1 MTNTHQ
7 EKINDY
13 HATIE
18 RLRKKHR
25 QESERRETERL
36 IERGLLLESFIHG
49 AELFTSEQIYKFL
62 SKTAQTENAI
72 EVLHYIVDPS
82 HFDKPPLGW
91 YEIIEID
98 EDEDEDES
106 NYFDPNDTELV

>member
-1 MTNTHQ
+1 MEKTHQ

-25 QESERRETERL
+25 QETERKETERL

-49 AELFTSEQIYKFL
+49 AELLTSEQIYKFL

-72 EVLHYIVDPS
+72 ELLHYIVDP
-82 HFDKPPLGW
+82 HYFGKPPLSW
-91 YEIIEID
+91 YTVIEID
-98 EDEDEDES
+98 EDENED
-106 NYFDPNDTELV
+106 YFDPNDTELV

>member
-1 MTNTHQ
+1 MEKTHQ

-25 QESERRETERL
+25 QEAYNRETERL

-49 AELFTSEQIYKFL
+49 AELLTSEQIYKFL

-72 EVLHYIVDPS
+72 ELLHYIVDPH
-82 HFDKPPLGW
+82 HFGKPPLSW
-91 YEIIEID
+91 YTVIEID
-98 EDEDEDES
+98 EDEDED
-106 NYFDPNDTELV
+106 YFDPNDTELV

>member
-1 MTNTHQ
+1 MGKTHQ

-25 QESERRETERL
+25 QETDRRETERL

-49 AELFTSEQIYKFL
+49 AELLTSEQIYKFL
-62 SKTAQTENAI
+62 SKIARTENAT
-72 EVLHYIVDPS
+72 EVLHYIVDPA
-82 HFDKPPLGW
+82 HFGEPPLGW
-91 YEIIEID
+91 YHVIEID
-98 EDEDEDES
+98 EDEDEDDS